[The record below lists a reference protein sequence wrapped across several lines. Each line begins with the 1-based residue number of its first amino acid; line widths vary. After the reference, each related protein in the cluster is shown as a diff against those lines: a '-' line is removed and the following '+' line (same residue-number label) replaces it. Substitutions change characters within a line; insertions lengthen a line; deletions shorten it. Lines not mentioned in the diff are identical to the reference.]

1 MEDADSAAEAAQGA
15 LLHSGGLA
23 QDFFAAMGGDSCA
36 AERAD
41 VREALGPSPPLA
53 KRSRG
58 WRGTRLDDWE
68 PMEDEHEPVEAL
80 AKAEADTE
88 DEYQPFGEYQF
99 EDECEEALEEEPSQE
114 EEKGARPSAKEEAK
128 TEVTWPTKRQ
138 RPITPPRRPRF
149 QVARPKPSATRGRR
163 CHVSEEELK
172 ELRVEQLATETLGV
186 KWQARGPAGPQNQ
199 RTKETWR
206 GQKWRPGTER
216 FCKCFSFLG

>member
-88 DEYQPFGEYQF
+88 DEYQPFGEYEPGEGF
-99 EDECEEALEEEPSQE
+99 AKAVPFGTGDELSLIHISEP
-114 EEKGARPSAKEEAK
+114 
-128 TEVTWPTKRQ
+128 
-138 RPITPPRRPRF
+138 
-149 QVARPKPSATRGRR
+149 TRLL
-163 CHVSEEELK
+163 SS
-172 ELRVEQLATETLGV
+172 GV
-186 KWQARGPAGPQNQ
+186 CGVW
-199 RTKETWR
+199 
-206 GQKWRPGTER
+206 
-216 FCKCFSFLG
+216 L